1 MGISYSYSEAICQA
15 AYSGDVHQ
23 VHQLVKT
30 DIKNLNVQDETFGD
44 TPIIAACRRGN
55 VRTVKYLLDQKADVS
70 IRNKK
75 KRTCLHYVAKKTFT
89 FYDYLMIIIL
99 MPILLIGYL
108 IMKTIQKKHVNLM
121 KLLLS
126 SKVEID
132 AVDYKGNTALHY
144 ACLNKSHGLIPL
156 LVERNAD
163 TSIRNNI
170 KSRCSQCLICRW
182 YTRFGICVNST
193 ATSCGSASVSCPPD
207 HTAVGT
213 FISRTLYRGGVD

>member
-1 MGISYSYSEAICQA
+1 MIFRKRTPTCRGTIRAHPGYYAILHTCAQAICQA

-163 TSIRNNI
+163 TSIRNNDP
-170 KSRCSQCLICRW
+170 
-182 YTRFGICVNST
+182 T
-193 ATSCGSASVSCPPD
+193 AELV
-207 HTAVGT
+207 
-213 FISRTLYRGGVD
+213 L